1 VDHQPTWLD
10 VEASSAASTAS
21 WRRSRYVA
29 SSAGRVNDQVCRETL
44 PPHDA
49 GLRLFERDR
58 GRLQAPPPEQL
69 QTRRV
74 ALNRLRVRC
83 VYPWASGR
91 IRLAA

>member
-1 VDHQPTWLD
+1 VDHQPTCLD

-29 SSAGRVNDQVCRETL
+29 SSAARVNDQVCRETL

-58 GRLQAPPPEQL
+58 GRLPAPPPEQL
-69 QTRRV
+69 Q
-74 ALNRLRVRC
+74 NRGEPRERGSRDA
-83 VYPWASGR
+83 PKR
-91 IRLAA
+91 IRTSTH

>member
-29 SSAGRVNDQVCRETL
+29 SSAARVNDQVCRETL

-58 GRLQAPPPEQL
+58 GRLRAPPPEQPQNEESPANAGL
-69 QTRRV
+69 
-74 ALNRLRVRC
+74 
-83 VYPWASGR
+83 P
-91 IRLAA
+91 